1 MKSKKTLLPSALAV
15 LVTIFVTCGNTGN
28 VLAGETDQACSL
40 ERLQNLPEVRLISAT
55 AETIPALHCKVA
67 GVIGTE
73 INFEL
78 LLPDDWNGKFVMGG
92 GGGFVGTI
100 VNIALLYGP
109 LQGGYATVGTDTGH
123 RGHGLDASWALN
135 NLERV
140 VNFGHAAVHRT
151 AVVSKALVADY
162 YGSASSRD
170 LFVGCSRGG
179 GQALMEAQRYPE
191 DFDGIVAASPAYS
204 WTHELGAW
212 NTALNQAMYP
222 DPNDLSRAV
231 IGPEQTLLIGNAV
244 MEKCDALDGLK
255 DGVINHPPMCDF
267 DVSALACKDGETN
280 ACLTAQQLAAARRV
294 YDDLYI
300 GGEQISPGYPVGGEL
315 SPGGWGRWF
324 TGGLEF
330 AADVEEFQ
338 EGADAGDE
346 YPAPVAPSAHFA
358 FGNGIMKY
366 LVYHDPEWNYADYTF
381 ETFESDVASIAPT
394 LNADD
399 PDLSVFRDRGGKLL
413 IWNGWADMAITAK
426 GTIEYYESVLEH
438 DASAVEDVRL
448 FMLPGVDHCSGG
460 AGPSYFNMITEID
473 RWVETGEAPEQL
485 TVLWLNEENQPD
497 GSRPVCAYPK
507 YLVYN
512 GSGDARTASSFRCV
526 DPD

>member
-1 MKSKKTLLPSALAV
+1 MLEMRKVLLGFAV
-15 LVTIFVTCGNTGN
+15 LSVVLWTVGDAQAESKRRSSCTADSLPAIPDVRITSVTEEAAPV
-28 VLAGETDQACSL
+28 
-40 ERLQNLPEVRLISAT
+40 P
-55 AETIPALHCKVA
+55 HCKVA

-78 LLPDDWNGKFVMGG
+78 LLPDQWNGKFVMGG
-92 GGGFVGTI
+92 GGGFVGRI

-109 LQGGYATVGTDTGH
+109 LQSGYATVGTDTGH

-151 AVVSKALVADY
+151 TVTSKALIAGY
-162 YGSASSRD
+162 YGKESSRD

-191 DFDGIVAASPAYS
+191 DFDGIVAGSPAYN

-212 NTALNQAMYP
+212 NTALNQIMYP
-222 DPNDLSRAV
+222 DPNDLSRAI
-231 IGPEQTLLIGNAV
+231 IGPEQSQLVGNAV
-244 MEKCDALDGLK
+244 MAKCDALDGLK
-255 DGVINHPPMCDF
+255 DGIINNPLKCDF
-267 DVSALACKDGETN
+267 DVSTLACADGQTN
-280 ACLTAQQLAAARRV
+280 ACLTQQQVAAAKRI

-300 GGEQISPGYPVGGEL
+300 DGERIFPGYPVGGEL
-315 SPGGWGRWF
+315 SPGGWSLWL
-324 TGGLEF
+324 TGGLAF
-330 AADVEEFQ
+330 AADVENFQ
-338 EGADAGDE
+338 EGANDGDE

-358 FGNGIMKY
+358 FGNGVMKY

-381 ETFESDVASIAPT
+381 QTFKSDVAYIVPT
-394 LNADD
+394 LNATS
-399 PDLSVFRDRGGKLL
+399 PDLSAFRGRGGKLL
-413 IWNGWADMAITAK
+413 IWNGWGDMAITAK

-438 DASAVEDVRL
+438 DANAAEDVRL
-448 FMLPGVDHCSGG
+448 FLLPGMDHCSGG

-485 TVLWLNEENQPD
+485 TAFWLNEQNQPD
-497 GSRPVCAYPK
+497 GSRPVCAFPQ
-507 YLVYN
+507 YLIYK
-512 GSGDARTASSFRCV
+512 GTGDARDPSSFACV
-526 DPD
+526 SDD